1 MAQVVTNSE
10 ILEPM
15 REDLEKR
22 GISLPEKLDSEGLR
36 AVADIVTEMPTTL
49 NSFIETLSNKYVLP
63 RVYSKNFTNPLKKLK
78 RGYLENGD
86 GLEMQFVFDAQVKN
100 FTEHWGDG
108 STTPEADLI
117 RKIKPKVEVLYIST
131 NYDKKSKITIMVK
144 EMKKAFYTEGGLQRL
159 INSITTSLQNGLEK
173 NEFKMTKNLIGA
185 LISGKKLDTTQD
197 KISDDDISS
206 EAKKQ
211 AVKTIDIPNYKTD
224 QKELLEQIR
233 ATAGLMEFPS
243 TEYNMAQVENWVNRE
258 DLVFVTTP
266 DVEAK
271 IDVNTLA
278 YVFNLDKAEIA
289 YSIIHVDKI
298 PVHETVFE
306 GKKILGVLMDKN
318 FLQIWDTWNGGGSF
332 YNPEG
337 QYTNHFA
344 NREGIFA
351 GCLYAPVV
359 VFTTNE

>member
-1 MAQVVTNSE
+1 MAEIVKNSE
-10 ILEPM
+10 VLEPM

-22 GISLPEKLDSEGLR
+22 GISVPAKLDMEGLKR
-36 AVADIVTEMPTTL
+36 LADIVTEMPTTL
-49 NSFIETLSNKYVLP
+49 NSFIETLTNKYVLP

-86 GLEMQFVFDAQVKN
+86 GLEMQFVLDAQVKN

-108 STTPEADLI
+108 DTPEADLI
-117 RKIKPKVEVLYIST
+117 RKIKPKVEVLYITS

-144 EMKKAFYTEGGLQRL
+144 DMKKAFYTEGGLQRL

-173 NEFKMTKNLIGA
+173 IEFKMTKKLIGA
-185 LISGKKLDTTQD
+185 LISGKKLDTVTNA
-197 KISDDDISS
+197 ISAEDITG
-206 EAKKQ
+206 KKQ
-211 AVKTIDIPNYKTD
+211 DITEIEIPNYKTD

-243 TEYNMAQVENWVNRE
+243 DKYNMAKVENWVNRE
-258 DLVFVTTP
+258 DLVFITTP

-278 YVFNLDKAEIA
+278 YVFNLDKSEIA
-289 YSIIHVDKI
+289 YSIIHVDEI
-298 PVHETVFE
+298 PFSETKYS
-306 GKKILGVLMDKN
+306 GKKILGVLMDKE

-332 YNPEG
+332 FNPDG

-351 GCLYAPVV
+351 GCLYAPAV
-359 VFTTNE
+359 VFTTTE

>member
-1 MAQVVTNSE
+1 MAEQVKNSE

-15 REDLEKR
+15 REDLKQR
-22 GISLPEKLDSEGLR
+22 GIDLPETLNADGLR
-36 AVADIVTEMPTTL
+36 KVADIVTSMPTTL
-49 NSFIETLSNKYVLP
+49 NSFIETLTNKYVLP

-86 GLEMQFVFDAQVKN
+86 GLEMQFVYDAQVKN
-100 FTEHWGDG
+100 FSEHWDNSGQ
-108 STTPEADLI
+108 TPEADLI
-117 RKIKPKVEVLYIST
+117 RKIKPKVEALYITT

-159 INSITTSLQNGLEK
+159 INSITASLQNGLEK
-173 NEFKMTKNLIGA
+173 TEFKMTKALIGA
-185 LISGKKLDTTQD
+185 LISGKKLNTEDGT
-197 KISDDDISS
+197 ISEEDIS
-206 EAKKQ
+206 AKKQ
-211 AVKTIDIPNYKTD
+211 ATKVINIADYETNPKA
-224 QKELLEQIR
+224 LLEKIR
-233 ATAGLMEFPS
+233 TTAGLMEFPN

-266 DVEAK
+266 EVEAK
-271 IDVNTLA
+271 LDVNTLA
-278 YVFNLDKAEIA
+278 YVFNLNKAEIP

-298 PVHETVFE
+298 PVSNTVFT
-306 GKKILGVLMDKN
+306 GKKVLGVLMDKN

-332 YNPEG
+332 FNPEG

-351 GCLYAPVV
+351 GCLYAPAV

>member
-1 MAQVVTNSE
+1 MAEVVKNSE
-10 ILEPM
+10 VLEPM

-22 GISLPEKLDSEGLR
+22 GISVPAKLDMEGLKR
-36 AVADIVTEMPTTL
+36 LADIVTEMPTTL
-49 NSFIETLSNKYVLP
+49 NSFVETLTNKYVLP

-100 FTEHWGDG
+100 FTEHWGDEN
-108 STTPEADLI
+108 TPEADLI
-117 RKIKPKVEVLYIST
+117 RKIKPKVEVLYITT

-144 EMKKAFYTEGGLQRL
+144 DMKKAFYTEGGLQRL

-173 NEFKMTKNLIGA
+173 MEFKMTKNLIGA
-185 LISGKKLDTTQD
+185 LISGKKLDTATNA
-197 KISDDDISS
+197 ISEEDIT
-206 EAKKQ
+206 AKKQ
-211 AVKTIDIPNYKTD
+211 DVKEIEIPNYKTD

-243 TEYNMAQVENWVNRE
+243 DKYNMAKVENWVNRE
-258 DLVFVTTP
+258 DLVFITTP

-278 YVFNLDKAEIA
+278 YVFNLDKSEIA
-289 YSIIHVDKI
+289 YSIIHVDEI
-298 PVHETVFE
+298 PVSETKYS
-306 GKKILGVLMDKN
+306 GKKILGVLMDKE

-332 YNPEG
+332 FNPDG

-351 GCLYAPVV
+351 GCLYAPAV
-359 VFTTNE
+359 VFTTTE

>member
-1 MAQVVTNSE
+1 MAEIVKNSE
-10 ILEPM
+10 VLEPM

-22 GISLPEKLDSEGLR
+22 GISVPSKLDMEGLKR
-36 AVADIVTEMPTTL
+36 LADIVTEMPTTL
-49 NSFIETLSNKYVLP
+49 NSFVETLTNKYVLP

-78 RGYLENGD
+78 RGYLENGE
-86 GLEMQFVFDAQVKN
+86 GLEMQFVLDAQVKN

-108 STTPEADLI
+108 NTPEADLI
-117 RKIKPKVEVLYIST
+117 RKIKPKVEVLYITT

-144 EMKKAFYTEGGLQRL
+144 DMKKAFYTEGGLQRL

-173 NEFKMTKNLIGA
+173 MEFKMTKKLIGA
-185 LISGKKLDTTQD
+185 LISGKKLDTVNNE
-197 KISDDDISS
+197 ISEDDITS
-206 EAKKQ
+206 KKQ
-211 AVKTIDIPNYKTD
+211 DITEIEIPNYKTD

-243 TEYNMAQVENWVNRE
+243 DKYNMAKVENWVNRE
-258 DLVFVTTP
+258 DLVFITTP

-278 YVFNLDKAEIA
+278 YVFNLDKSEIA
-289 YSIIHVDKI
+289 YSIIHVDEI
-298 PVHETVFE
+298 PFSETKYS
-306 GKKILGVLMDKN
+306 GKKILGVLMDKE

-332 YNPEG
+332 FNPDG

-351 GCLYAPVV
+351 GCLYAPAV
-359 VFTTNE
+359 VFTTTE

>member
-1 MAQVVTNSE
+1 MAELVKNKEV
-10 ILEPM
+10 LEPM

-22 GISLPEKLDSEGLR
+22 GISVPTNLDMEGLKKLS
-36 AVADIVTEMPTTL
+36 DIVTEMPSTM
-49 NSFIETLSNKYVLP
+49 NSFVETLTNKYVLP

-108 STTPEADLI
+108 ETPEADLI
-117 RKIKPKVEVLYIST
+117 RKIKPKVEVLYITT

-144 EMKKAFYTEGGLQRL
+144 DMKKAFYTEGGLQRL

-173 NEFKMTKNLIGA
+173 MEFKMTKTLIGA
-185 LISGKKLDTTQD
+185 LVSGKKLDTVTN
-197 KISDDDISS
+197 KISAEDIT
-206 EAKKQ
+206 AKKQ
-211 AVKTIDIPNYKTD
+211 DVKEIEIPNYKTD

-243 TEYNMAQVENWVNRE
+243 TEYNMAQVESWVNRE

-278 YVFNLDKAEIA
+278 YVFNLDKSEIA
-289 YSIIHVDKI
+289 YSIIRVDEI
-298 PVHETVFE
+298 PISEE
-306 GKKILGVLMDKN
+306 KYSGKKILGVLMDKE
-318 FLQIWDTWNGGGSF
+318 FIQIWDTWNGGGSF
-332 YNPEG
+332 YNPDG

-351 GCLYAPVV
+351 GCLYAPAV
-359 VFTTNE
+359 VFTTTK

>member
-1 MAQVVTNSE
+1 MAELVKNSE
-10 ILEPM
+10 VLEPM

-22 GISLPEKLDSEGLR
+22 GISVPAKLDMEGLKR
-36 AVADIVTEMPTTL
+36 LADIVTEMPTTL
-49 NSFIETLSNKYVLP
+49 NSFVETLTNKYVLP

-108 STTPEADLI
+108 NTPEADLI
-117 RKIKPKVEVLYIST
+117 RKIKPKVEVLYITT

-144 EMKKAFYTEGGLQRL
+144 DMKKAFYTEGGLQRL

-173 NEFKMTKNLIGA
+173 MEFKMTKNLIGA
-185 LISGKKLDTTQD
+185 LISGKKLDTVTNV
-197 KISDDDISS
+197 ISEEDIT
-206 EAKKQ
+206 AKKQ
-211 AVKTIDIPNYKTD
+211 DVKEIEIPNYNTD

-243 TEYNMAQVENWVNRE
+243 DKYNMAKVENWVNRE
-258 DLVFVTTP
+258 DLVFITTP

-278 YVFNLDKAEIA
+278 YVFNLDKSEIA
-289 YSIIHVDKI
+289 YSIIHVDEI
-298 PVHETVFE
+298 PVSKTKYS
-306 GKKILGVLMDKN
+306 GKKILGVLMDKE

-332 YNPEG
+332 FNPDG

-351 GCLYAPVV
+351 GCLYAPAV
-359 VFTTNE
+359 VFTTTE

>member
-1 MAQVVTNSE
+1 MAEVVKNSE
-10 ILEPM
+10 VLEPM

-22 GISLPEKLDSEGLR
+22 GISVPAKLDMEGLKR
-36 AVADIVTEMPTTL
+36 LADIVTEMPTTL
-49 NSFIETLSNKYVLP
+49 NSFVETLTNKYVLP

-108 STTPEADLI
+108 NTPEADLI
-117 RKIKPKVEVLYIST
+117 RKIKPKVEVLYITT

-144 EMKKAFYTEGGLQRL
+144 DMKKAFYTEGGLQRL

-173 NEFKMTKNLIGA
+173 MEFKMTKNLIGA
-185 LISGKKLDTTQD
+185 LISGKKLDTVTNA
-197 KISDDDISS
+197 ISEEDIK
-206 EAKKQ
+206 AKKQ
-211 AVKTIDIPNYKTD
+211 DVKEIEIPNYKTD

-243 TEYNMAQVENWVNRE
+243 DKYNMAKVENWVNRE
-258 DLVFVTTP
+258 DLVFITTP

-278 YVFNLDKAEIA
+278 YVFNLDKSEIA
-289 YSIIHVDKI
+289 YSIIHVDEI
-298 PVHETVFE
+298 PVSATKYL
-306 GKKILGVLMDKN
+306 GKKILGVLMDKE

-332 YNPEG
+332 FNPDG

-351 GCLYAPVV
+351 GCLYAPAV
-359 VFTTNE
+359 VFTTTE